1 MTWFTTEPDPVVVS
15 EDRYFERRPN
25 PTPGKDDQF
34 RKRKT
39 IIREYR
45 GISLYSIFDLL
56 EDYPQITTDSL
67 ITRNASPVGDS
78 GGWTIVETE
87 DAPEND
93 WQDVQY

>member
-25 PTPGKDDQF
+25 PDGSEEDQY

-45 GISLYSIFDLL
+45 GISVFWIFTLL
-56 EDYPQITTDSL
+56 EDYPIITTDSL
-67 ITRNASPVGDS
+67 ITRNARRIGNT
-78 GGWTIVETE
+78 GGFIIVETE
-87 DAPEND
+87 DAPEGD
-93 WQDVQY
+93 WQDVIY